1 MPTPSLPQNLT
12 MDDYERIEG
21 AVMETV
27 RGRWFLME
35 FARRSRAAELA
46 QIRDSIA
53 RLERALGVGAM
64 PAAPV
69 APAPVVAIA
78 PPPPRPAPVLVPPP
92 QILAPPQKSPRDQ
105 ALDSLSRFDR
115 LPAEEKMALFG

>member
-1 MPTPSLPQNLT
+1 MPSPSLPQNLT

-46 QIRDSIA
+46 QIRDSIT
-53 RLERALGVGAM
+53 RLERTLGQGAM
-64 PAAPV
+64 PAAP
-69 APAPVVAIA
+69 PAPLVLLA
-78 PPPPRPAPVLVPPP
+78 PPPPRPAPVLVPQPE
-92 QILAPPQKSPRDQ
+92 ILAPPQKSTRDQ
-105 ALDSLSRFDR
+105 ALDALSRFDR
-115 LPAEEKMALFG
+115 LPVEEKMALFG

>member
-1 MPTPSLPQNLT
+1 MPSPSLPQNLT

-46 QIRDSIA
+46 QIRDSIT
-53 RLERALGVGAM
+53 RLERALGQGAM
-64 PAAPV
+64 PAAP
-69 APAPVVAIA
+69 PAPLVLL
-78 PPPPRPAPVLVPPP
+78 PPPPVRPAPVLVPQPE
-92 QILAPPQKSPRDQ
+92 ILAPPPKSPHEQ
-105 ALDSLSRFDR
+105 ALDALSRFDR
-115 LPAEEKMALFG
+115 LPVEEKMALFG